1 MINENKDNIQ
11 FIDIYKILF
20 GMNFYIL
27 YINENYD
34 LKFILTKKQ
43 LNNINSDYPEY
54 GYQDFDYLFKI
65 IGNEDI
71 LMNQNNNKYLPFVS
85 CLQINK
91 Y

>member
-1 MINENKDNIQ
+1 
-11 FIDIYKILF
+11 
-20 GMNFYIL
+20 MNFYVP

-34 LKFILTKKQ
+34 LKFIPTKKH
-43 LNNINSDYPEY
+43 LNYINSAHPEY

-85 CLQINK
+85 CFQINK

>member
-34 LKFILTKKQ
+34 LKFILTKKK

-54 GYQDFDYLFKI
+54 GYQDFDYLFKV

-71 LMNQNNNKYLPFVS
+71 LMNQNNNKYLSFVS